1 MYWLHALFNKKQI
14 HICRVVKLHK
24 WLALYLCHARQAL
37 HFTSLCQMS
46 MKFVQDIPKTIRYIN
61 VIPTQNITYRIIINH
76 ANEHSSF
83 AWLLYEYQS
92 VFKLACQGIN
102 LSASMNTTHGILC
115 NKKHRKHRNMMTSSN
130 GNIFRVTGHLCG
142 EFTGHRWIPHTKASV
157 TELWCFLWSASE

>member
-1 MYWLHALFNKKQI
+1 MISCIPMSRTTGIAFHQLIPNVNE
-14 HICRVVKLHK
+14 ICSRHTN
-24 WLALYLCHARQAL
+24 HE
-37 HFTSLCQMS
+37 
-46 MKFVQDIPKTIRYIN
+46 KTIRYIN

-142 EFTGHRWIPHTKASV
+142 EFTGPRWIPHTKASV